1 MKLPRLITYTS
12 PLAILVLFN
21 SCNAQVSKKDFI
33 GKYHIDK
40 FTPIDS
46 TSKTSLKVKQAA
58 KWVISLKGKNN
69 FEFTGSEKNIVG
81 YWRVENNGKEY
92 KLLFQSGRITT
103 YARFDGTNIFFDKQ
117 DNLLDSVFSQAIF
130 TKAAK

>member
-1 MKLPRLITYTS
+1 MGNFPERKKTIQNLP
-12 PLAILVLFN
+12 A
-21 SCNAQVSKKDFI
+21 
-33 GKYHIDK
+33 
-40 FTPIDS
+40 
-46 TSKTSLKVKQAA
+46 VK
-58 KWVISLKGKNN
+58 
-69 FEFTGSEKNIVG
+69 KNIVG

>member
-1 MKLPRLITYTS
+1 M
-12 PLAILVLFN
+12 
-21 SCNAQVSKKDFI
+21 
-33 GKYHIDK
+33 
-40 FTPIDS
+40 
-46 TSKTSLKVKQAA
+46 KVKQAA
-58 KWVISLKGKNN
+58 NWVISLEEKYN
-69 FEFTGSEKNIVG
+69 FEFTGGEKNIVG